1 MEATP
6 KKQPSVL
13 ALQTAYQHVLARRK
27 VNASMLK
34 WSLAYAEAEKEQ
46 RTAGKGVTLYLL

>member
-6 KKQPSVL
+6 TKQPSVL
-13 ALQTAYQHVLARRK
+13 ALQTAYQQVLAKRK

-34 WSLAYAEAEKEQ
+34 WSLAYAEAEKARQ
-46 RTAGKGVTLYLL
+46 TAGKGVTLYLL